1 LGIVPLNPCAGA
13 RSVWFGGI
21 APLGAAPARPTA
33 GRPLARTAHTLPS
46 PLEPVARLQA
56 AADAASAQ
64 IRAVKVKQKNLKL
77 ELRTVKDRTTKA
89 MVDGKVRQYDAR
101 FTTGQN
107 SMKQILHE
115 LDRLELTS
123 GAGGGSQYP
132 TMGANDGMLNKVG
145 KAQDNIDRSL
155 TRTANMVNETQDVA
169 AATLE
174 EMKTQQ
180 EKITA
185 IDEEIAT
192 IETRLGRADKLIK
205 TFGKRMMTDK
215 CIQVVRG
222 VF

>member
-1 LGIVPLNPCAGA
+1 M
-13 RSVWFGGI
+13 
-21 APLGAAPARPTA
+21 
-33 GRPLARTAHTLPS
+33 
-46 PLEPVARLQA
+46 
-56 AADAASAQ
+56 
-64 IRAVKVKQKNLKL
+64 KQKNLKL